1 MTVRYGVIGAGHA
14 GTQHARAVAR
24 FPQATLAWIADPV
37 VERRA
42 RLAAELGTIHHTDYR
57 AGLEHVEAVSVCV
70 PHAAL
75 SRAALDALAAGC
87 HVLLE
92 KPRAP
97 ALADADAVGA
107 AAAAARV
114 VLMVGFVHR
123 YRQEVRLAL
132 QLLRDGV
139 VGTPVFLADYGMGG
153 GQERWPAW
161 VQRAE
166 TGGGLLLYTEVH
178 RIDRARWLLGE
189 EVTAVWGSLGAFLP
203 GSDVESSVAALLHFP
218 RGVRASL
225 VYHYHRI
232 ALPFRWEIEVH
243 GTDGMLRIV
252 TGRGLEV
259 ATVGRTWREDAPTE
273 GHFDAELA
281 AFLNAV
287 AGEPGDIPT
296 GLDGREA
303 LRIARDRRVPRPS
316 RAGAAPRRDGRL
328 TGGTLRHLRGLNQG
342 LVQLAKR
349 VE

>member
-1 MTVRYGVIGAGHA
+1 MTIRHGVIGAGQA
-14 GTQHARAVAR
+14 GAQHARAVAR
-24 FPQATLAWIADPV
+24 SPQATLAWIADPV
-37 VERRA
+37 VEHGA
-42 RLAAELGTIHHTDYR
+42 PLAAELGTTHYTDYR
-57 AGLEHVEAVSVCV
+57 AGLGQVETVSICV

-75 SRAALDALAAGC
+75 SRTALEAIAAGC

-92 KPRAP
+92 KPMATS
-97 ALADADAVGA
+97 LTDADAVIA
-107 AAAAARV
+107 AASTAGV

-123 YRQEVRLAL
+123 YRQEVRRAF
-132 QLLRDGV
+132 QLLRDGA
-139 VGTPVFLADYGMGG
+139 VGTPVFLADYGVGG

-166 TGGGLLLYTEVH
+166 AGGGLLLYTEVH

-225 VYHYHRI
+225 VYHYHQI
-232 ALPFRWEIEVH
+232 ALPFRWETEVH
-243 GTDGMLRIV
+243 GTDGMLRII
-252 TGRGLEV
+252 TGRGLEI
-259 ATVGRTWREDAPTE
+259 ATAGRTWWEDAPAE

-287 AGEPGDIPT
+287 AGEPGDLPT

-303 LRIARDRRVPRPS
+303 LRIARAIADSHAKRRLVRL
-316 RAGAAPRRDGRL
+316 RDG
-328 TGGTLRHLRGLNQG
+328 GTTD
-342 LVQLAKR
+342 
-349 VE
+349 